1 MSDEYKKLILDK
13 IREEVNRW
21 IDELKE
27 KHEDLMLTR
36 QWQVLFP
43 KGFQPGHII
52 LPVITSSRN
61 GKHLVA
67 NVEFVLPDD
76 LHLDIENMKLALKDE
91 AFKIDPE
98 LVQSIKPIPID
109 EPLDLLNRVVIG
121 VNEFIRSLTLVMPMG
136 QQLNLFKTEFGPA
149 SQQSNSSGI
158 LVSRPSG
165 GDDLDKIRRDIVAS
179 PHLPEWIKTIGN
191 KQVYDELID
200 KLVPAYIQ
208 YHRSSGGQSSIKDF
222 FDKYTSHLLSHGHLH
237 YYCKYKGKP
246 VELDEREYCQ
256 ESFCSKKPYNAMC
269 SLAILKFGKE

>member
-21 IDELKE
+21 INELKE
-27 KHEDLMLTR
+27 KHDDLMLTR

-43 KGFQPGHII
+43 RGFKAGFCVI
-52 LPVITSSRN
+52 PVITSSKH

-91 AFKIDPE
+91 AYQPDQN
-98 LVQSIKPIPID
+98 LSQVARPIPID

-121 VNEFIRSLTLVMPMG
+121 VNDFIRSLTLAMPMG
-136 QQLNLFKTEFGPA
+136 SGPQLNLFKTDAGSV
-149 SQQSNSSGI
+149 SQNSTSNI
-158 LVSRPSG
+158 LVSRLTG
-165 GDDLDKIRRDIVAS
+165 NDDFEKIRRDIVAS
-179 PHLPEWIKTIGN
+179 PHLPEWIKTIGS
-191 KQVYDELID
+191 KQVYEELVD
-200 KLVPAYIQ
+200 KLVLAYM
-208 YHRSSGGQSSIKDF
+208 QSKLSIKDF

-246 VELDEREYCQ
+246 VELDDREYCQ
-256 ESFCSKKPYNAMC
+256 ESFCTKKPYNAMC
-269 SLAILKFGKE
+269 SLATLKFGKE

>member
-76 LHLDIENMKLALKDE
+76 LHLDIENMKLVLKDE
-91 AFKIDPE
+91 AFQNESDMTY
-98 LVQSIKPIPID
+98 SRPIPID

-121 VNEFIRSLTLVMPMG
+121 VNEFIRSLTLVMPTG

-158 LVSRPSG
+158 LVSRPTG

-200 KLVPAYIQ
+200 KLVPAYK
-208 YHRSSGGQSSIKDF
+208 QSQLSLKDF

>member
-13 IREEVNRW
+13 IREEINRW

-27 KHEDLMLTR
+27 KHDDLMLTR

-43 KGFQPGHII
+43 RGFQPGHII
-52 LPVITSSRN
+52 LPVTTGSKN

-67 NVEFVLPDD
+67 NVEFALPDD
-76 LHLDIENMKLALKDE
+76 LHLDIDNMKLALKDE
-91 AFKIDPE
+91 AFQNESE
-98 LVQSIKPIPID
+98 LTYSKPTPID

-121 VNEFIRSLTLVMPMG
+121 VNDFIRSLTLAMPSDMG
-136 QQLNLFKTEFGPA
+136 PQLNLFNKNDG
-149 SQQSNSSGI
+149 SI
-158 LVSRPSG
+158 LISRPAG
-165 GDDLDKIRRDIVAS
+165 NDDFEKIRRDILNS
-179 PHLPEWIKTIGN
+179 PHLPDWIKTIGN

-200 KLVPAYIQ
+200 KLVPAYNQ
-208 YHRSSGGQSSIKDF
+208 YHRSSGGTSSLKDF

-256 ESFCSKKPYNAMC
+256 ESFCSKKPHNSWCPMAT
-269 SLAILKFGKE
+269 LKFGKE

>member
-13 IREEVNRW
+13 IREEVNHW

-27 KHEDLMLTR
+27 KHQDLLMTR

-43 KGFQPGHII
+43 KGFKAGFCVI
-52 LPVITSSRN
+52 PVITSSKHGN
-61 GKHLVA
+61 HLVA

-76 LHLDIENMKLALKDE
+76 LHLDIDNMKLVLKDE
-91 AFKIDPE
+91 AYQNESD
-98 LVQSIKPIPID
+98 QTHSRPIPID

-121 VNEFIRSLTLVMPMG
+121 VNDFIRSLTLAMPIG
-136 QQLNLFKTEFGPA
+136 SGPQLNLFKTDTGVVSQNRA
-149 SQQSNSSGI
+149 STI
-158 LVSRPSG
+158 LVSRPNG
-165 GDDLDKIRRDIVAS
+165 NDDMDKIRRDLMAS

-208 YHRSSGGQSSIKDF
+208 SKLSIKDF